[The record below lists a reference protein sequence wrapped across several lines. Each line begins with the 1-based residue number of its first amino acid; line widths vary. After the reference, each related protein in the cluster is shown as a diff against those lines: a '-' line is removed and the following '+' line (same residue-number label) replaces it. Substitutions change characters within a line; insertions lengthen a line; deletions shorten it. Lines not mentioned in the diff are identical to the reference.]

1 MKIFGLYIYT
11 KEELDKIC
19 RDKYSEGI
27 SLGIETQDKLNRITL
42 NPVVHDLESLRADT
56 WNQDKIT
63 KMQQWLESCYDR

>member
-11 KEELDKIC
+11 RKGLDKFFINAFDDGF
-19 RDKYSEGI
+19 RKGT
-27 SLGIETQDKLNRITL
+27 ETQNKLNRVTL
-42 NPVVHDLESLRADT
+42 HPVVHDLESLRADT